1 MTRDCHFKSRAT
13 CHMTSG
19 LLKVAKEKFLCY
31 NIFIKVRKYKER
43 KRLRNAE
50 VLHCRYS
57 FWT

>member
-1 MTRDCHFKSRAT
+1 
-13 CHMTSG
+13 MTSG

-43 KRLRNAE
+43 KRLKNAE